1 MILTGITK
9 VEAVDKLVMKKNAFF
24 IPQLFTV

>member
-9 VEAVDKLVMKKNAFF
+9 VEAVDKLVMKKSSLF

>member
-1 MILTGITK
+1 MGLTGITT
-9 VEAVDKLVMKKNAFF
+9 VEAVDKLVMKKRSLF